1 MSRTN
6 MDTRHAHSALLAA
19 PQSATANSRSSNSS
33 SESSSNKNNINVG
46 VGDDSGNVS
55 AVSIDDGPHFRD
67 IFHYGHEENY
77 KLASSG
83 ITNLNSS
90 SHAHQ
95 TLSPISISNASTPE
109 SFPEHPL
116 GLERE
121 TEPVLEAEMEAE
133 ELPPH

>member
-55 AVSIDDGPHFRD
+55 AVSIEMDPTSG
-67 IFHYGHEENY
+67 I
-77 KLASSG
+77 SSTMDTRK
-83 ITNLNSS
+83 ITNLRAAVSL
-90 SHAHQ
+90 
-95 TLSPISISNASTPE
+95 T
-109 SFPEHPL
+109 
-116 GLERE
+116 
-121 TEPVLEAEMEAE
+121 
-133 ELPPH
+133 

>member
-55 AVSIDDGPHFRD
+55 A
-67 IFHYGHEENY
+67 
-77 KLASSG
+77 
-83 ITNLNSS
+83 
-90 SHAHQ
+90 
-95 TLSPISISNASTPE
+95 
-109 SFPEHPL
+109 
-116 GLERE
+116 
-121 TEPVLEAEMEAE
+121 
-133 ELPPH
+133 